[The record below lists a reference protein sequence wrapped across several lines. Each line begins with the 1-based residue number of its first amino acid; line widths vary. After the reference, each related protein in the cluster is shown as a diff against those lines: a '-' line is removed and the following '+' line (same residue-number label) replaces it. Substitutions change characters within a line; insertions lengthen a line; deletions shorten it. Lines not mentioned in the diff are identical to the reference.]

1 MIFNDR
7 DKSLEKRIRNALKF
21 EDYTDGRLTEEQI
34 KEALKIKT
42 KDDDERLDIEEV
54 LSNHNTDK
62 LGVCP
67 LAGMV
72 GG

>member
-42 KDDDERLDIEEV
+42 KDDDERLDIEV